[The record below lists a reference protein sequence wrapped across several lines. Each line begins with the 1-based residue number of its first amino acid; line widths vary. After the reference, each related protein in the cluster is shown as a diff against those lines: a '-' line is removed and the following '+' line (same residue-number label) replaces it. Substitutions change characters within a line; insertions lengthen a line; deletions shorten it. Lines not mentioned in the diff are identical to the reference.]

1 MFNALVKRKRP
12 EDDSGMALVVCLL
25 IMVVMA
31 MIGIGV
37 TMDSTLEI
45 KISGNYKDKAVSFQ
59 NADAG
64 LSASPEIIEDNLD
77 NTRSVEPYTYS
88 DDNKVPV
95 IKVNSKAFTNLPAY
109 ISKPL
114 PSSPT
119 IEFTSSAG
127 TGVSKIPM
135 KTGVYISK
143 TGHFSAG
150 SAILMA
156 AGYEGVGKAA
166 AAGGYVVYF
175 RCLSQDR
182 QGGATSRTELFYR
195 HVPH

>member
-95 IKVNSKAFTNLPAY
+95 IKVNSKALPICQLIFPSRYPLLLRLNLLVLQVP
-109 ISKPL
+109 
-114 PSSPT
+114 
-119 IEFTSSAG
+119 
-127 TGVSKIPM
+127 
-135 KTGVYISK
+135 
-143 TGHFSAG
+143 G
-150 SAILMA
+150 S
-156 AGYEGVGKAA
+156 VK
-166 AAGGYVVYF
+166 F
-175 RCLSQDR
+175 R
-182 QGGATSRTELFYR
+182 
-195 HVPH
+195 